1 MALPETPTKRR
12 ESGAEIREGR
22 VVYGTHNES
31 RLGKT
36 FRDFESGE
44 VCERASEARRHEIHI
59 RVDAGFR
66 TRLKVQK
73 ERTEK

>member
-1 MALPETPTKRR
+1 MGGGAQTK
-12 ESGAEIREGR
+12 
-22 VVYGTHNES
+22 N
-31 RLGKT
+31 LK

-44 VCERASEARRHEIHI
+44 ICERSSEARRLEIHI

-66 TRLKVQK
+66 TRLKVHE